1 MADTKVYSIRA
12 DEEVVSQLKEVTE
25 QFPNAS
31 EAFRSLLAAHEMSRA
46 KEVLKGQETSI
57 DDFQAHA
64 DALVRAYISSLDLT
78 AGTEQR
84 IRQEFVERLE
94 SKDKTIADLQKR
106 TEEAE
111 KTAKDATIAIEETE
125 RRAAERDE
133 EANRQVAEYI
143 ARAEQ
148 AQKDKEQAEKNAQ
161 IAEQARLEIS
171 GHLDAVR
178 VQIDEALAD
187 KKKADARASE
197 LEARITEM
205 QKELTQAISELAKEK
220 EAHAADKSAAE
231 IAKAQAETAKIQAIS
246 EERERLNAEYKDMQ
260 TQMQTKIDKLYEQN
274 STLQAQIQALRTTE

>member
-31 EAFRSLLAAHEMSRA
+31 EAFRSLLAAYEMSRA

-148 AQKDKEQAEKNAQ
+148 AQNDKEQAEKNAQ

-231 IAKAQAETAKIQAIS
+231 IAKAQAETAKVQAIS
-246 EERERLNAEYKDMQ
+246 E
-260 TQMQTKIDKLYEQN
+260 TKEKYFEEIKA
-274 STLQAQIQALRTTE
+274 LQAKIEDKTETITELKGTIQALQMEIKDKA

>member
-106 TEEAE
+106 TEDAE
-111 KTAKDATIAIEETE
+111 RTAKEAVATVSEVEQMAS
-125 RRAAERDE
+125 ERDE

-187 KKKADARASE
+187 KKKADARVSE

-231 IAKAQAETAKIQAIS
+231 IAKAQAETAKVQAIS
-246 EERERLNAEYKDMQ
+246 AVKEQHFEEIKALQAKIEDKNDLINELNAK
-260 TQMQTKIDKLYEQN
+260 
-274 STLQAQIQALRTTE
+274 IQALQVENKS